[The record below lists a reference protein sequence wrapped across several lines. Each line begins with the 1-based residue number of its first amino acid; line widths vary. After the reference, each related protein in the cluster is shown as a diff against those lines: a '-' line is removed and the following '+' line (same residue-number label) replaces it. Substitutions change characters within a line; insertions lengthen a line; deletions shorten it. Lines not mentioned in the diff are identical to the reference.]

1 MSKIFERMQNRQFTR
16 KQKSKLEVALIYLI
30 LAVMF
35 LIIFYPLFW
44 AFAISMNTSSN
55 LYTASLSPENWSLDN
70 YVWLFTNPRSD
81 YLLWYRN
88 TLFVSTIVTVVTTLL
103 VSFTAYAFSRY
114 RFRGRTYG
122 LYAFLLLQMFP
133 VLMAMV
139 ALYILLNT
147 IGLLDNLWGLILIYI
162 GGNIPMNAFLVKGYL
177 DTLPKSLDESAK
189 MDGAG
194 HFRIFFQIL
203 LPLAK
208 PILSVVALF
217 NFMAPFMDFILPRI
231 VLRSPENFTLALGLY
246 NFVNA
251 QFSNNFSRFAAGAV
265 LIAIPIATVYL
276 LLQKYLISG
285 LAAGATKG

>member
-1 MSKIFERMQNRQFTR
+1 MNRIFSKIQKKQFSR
-16 KQKSKLEVALIYLI
+16 AQKSRLEVAMTYFI
-30 LAVMF
+30 LGIVF
-35 LIIFYPLFW
+35 IIIFYPLYW
-44 AFAISMNTSSN
+44 AFAISMNSTST
-55 LYTASLSPENWSLDN
+55 LYGASLSPENWSLTN
-70 YVWLFTNPRSD
+70 YEWLFNNPRSD

-88 TLFVSTIVTVVTTLL
+88 TLFVSTIVTVITTFL
-103 VSFTAYAFSRY
+103 VSLTAYAFSRY
-114 RFRGRTYG
+114 RFKGRKHG

-147 IGLLDNLWGLILIYI
+147 IGLLDNLWGLILIYV
-162 GGNIPMNAFLVKGYL
+162 GGGIPMNTFLVKGYL

-203 LPLAK
+203 LPLTK

-231 VLRSPENFTLALGLY
+231 VLRTPENYTLALGLY

-251 QFSNNFSRFAAGAV
+251 QFANNFSRFAAGAV
-265 LIAIPIATVYL
+265 LVAIPIAIVYL

>member
-1 MSKIFERMQNRQFTR
+1 MANQPMSR
-16 KQKSKLEVALIYLI
+16 KTKNTLELVVMYAII
-30 LAVMF
+30 AVMF
-35 LIIFYPLFW
+35 VIIIYPLLW
-44 AFAISMNTSSN
+44 AFGMSLNPSSN
-55 LYTASLSPENWSLDN
+55 LYGASIIPENWSLVH
-70 YVWLFTNPRSD
+70 YEWLFTNPRSN
-81 YLLWYRN
+81 YLLWYKN
-88 TLFVSTIVTVVTTLL
+88 TLIVSLSVATVGTLL

-147 IGLLDNLWGLILIYI
+147 IGLLDSLLGLIIIYI
-162 GGNIPMNAFLVKGYL
+162 GGNIPMNAFLVKGYF
-177 DTLPKSLDESAK
+177 DTLPKELDESAK

-208 PILSVVALF
+208 PILAVVALF
-217 NFMAPFMDFILPRI
+217 NFMNPFMDFILPRI
-231 VLRSPENFTLALGLY
+231 ILRSPENYTLALGLF
-246 NFVNA
+246 NFVND
-251 QFSNNFSRFAAGAV
+251 QFSNNFTRFAAGAI

-276 LLQKYLISG
+276 FLQKYLISG
-285 LAAGATKG
+285 LSAGATKG